1 MTAHLHRGA
10 PCAVLLL
17 AAARAEAAATGTG
30 SLCVGGCLY
39 RGGRLSAGVDTS
51 VRSMIARQGLL
62 ALRLALLLAGA
73 ALAALSAVVAADP
86 HSSITFGCSDANL
99 TEGFECA
106 LRRTGLH
113 VSLPRAL
120 RVWASVVSV

>member
-1 MTAHLHRGA
+1 VTAHLHRGA

-62 ALRLALLLAGA
+62 ALRLALLLA
-73 ALAALSAVVAADP
+73 LAALSAMAAEP

>member
-1 MTAHLHRGA
+1 M
-10 PCAVLLL
+10 LLL

-62 ALRLALLLAGA
+62 ALRLALLLRL
-73 ALAALSAVVAADP
+73 ALAALSAVVAP
-86 HSSITFGCSDANL
+86 EPPSSITFGCSDANL

>member
-1 MTAHLHRGA
+1 MGPR

-39 RGGRLSAGVDTS
+39 RGDRLSAGVDTS
-51 VRSMIARQGLL
+51 VRSMIARQGLPVL
-62 ALRLALLLAGA
+62 ALRLALLLA
-73 ALAALSAVVAADP
+73 LAALSAMAAEP

>member
-1 MTAHLHRGA
+1 VTAHLHRGA

-62 ALRLALLLAGA
+62 ALRLALLLA
-73 ALAALSAVVAADP
+73 LAALSAAAQP

>member
-1 MTAHLHRGA
+1 MGPR

-62 ALRLALLLAGA
+62 ALRLALLLA
-73 ALAALSAVVAADP
+73 LAALSAVSAKP

>member
-1 MTAHLHRGA
+1 
-10 PCAVLLL
+10 VLLL
-17 AAARAEAAATGTG
+17 AARAEAAATGTG

-73 ALAALSAVVAADP
+73 ALSAVVAADP

>member
-1 MTAHLHRGA
+1 
-10 PCAVLLL
+10 VLLL

-62 ALRLALLLAGA
+62 ALRLALLLA
-73 ALAALSAVVAADP
+73 LAALSAHST